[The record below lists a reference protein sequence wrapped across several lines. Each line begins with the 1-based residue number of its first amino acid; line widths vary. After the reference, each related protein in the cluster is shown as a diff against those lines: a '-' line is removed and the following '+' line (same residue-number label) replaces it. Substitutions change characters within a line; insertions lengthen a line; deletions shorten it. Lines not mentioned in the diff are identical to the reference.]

1 MRAQRMK
8 KKRAL
13 CKKNPDGVGQP
24 PSDATSIQP
33 PKNFWISLYVSGFA
47 TKKKTNVVYAAYLAF
62 SAILGDV
69 CLVSED
75 IYSRPLF
82 GRGKQ
87 SQGIMLLR
95 SL

>member
-24 PSDATSIQP
+24 PSEATSIQP
-33 PKNFWISLYVSGFA
+33 PKNFWKSLYVSGFA
-47 TKKKTNVVYAAYLAF
+47 TKKNTRVVYAAYFAF
-62 SAILGDV
+62 SAKFGAAT

-75 IYSRPLF
+75 IYLPSNL
-82 GRGKQ
+82 
-87 SQGIMLLR
+87 
-95 SL
+95 